1 MRGQGGDLASF
12 YFFLDSTENHDT
24 LFTNLFRFFQA
35 VPSNQVKGGIDIDAR
50 ETLDDL
56 MIQHGSRLLRLCAM
70 LLRDASLAQD
80 AVQDTFMK
88 AFRRFD
94 QYRGNAEA
102 LTWLTS
108 IAINVCRDYRR
119 TAWFRHV
126 DRRVEADELP
136 HTADFPY
143 PDHTVINAVS
153 ELPPRYREVILLRYY
168 QDMKQKDVAAVLG
181 ISVRAVRQ
189 RLTKA
194 NAILREQLKEWY
206 EDEG

>member
-1 MRGQGGDLASF
+1 MEAK
-12 YFFLDSTENHDT
+12 DT
-24 LFTNLFRFFQA
+24 LDQ
-35 VPSNQVKGGIDIDAR
+35 
-50 ETLDDL
+50 L
-56 MIQHGSRLLRLCAM
+56 MQQHGSRLLRLCA
-70 LLRDASLAQD
+70 LSLRDASLAQD

-88 AFRRFD
+88 AFRHFD
-94 QYRGNAEA
+94 QFRGEAEA

-119 TAWFRHV
+119 TAWILHV
-126 DRRVEADELP
+126 DKRVEADALP
-136 HTADFPY
+136 HAVDFTF

-153 ELPPRYREVILLRYY
+153 GLPPRYREVILLRYY
-168 QDMKQKDVAAVLG
+168 QDMKQKDIAAALH
-181 ISVRAVRQ
+181 ISDRAVRQ